1 MSAQLSP
8 DYWIN
13 QQKATKTKHM
23 WELYKTLS
31 HQVKELYFLK
41 VRLSKL

>member
-13 QQKATKTKHM
+13 QQEATKIKHM

-31 HQVKELYFLK
+31 HQGKEIIILK
-41 VRLSKL
+41 SQTK